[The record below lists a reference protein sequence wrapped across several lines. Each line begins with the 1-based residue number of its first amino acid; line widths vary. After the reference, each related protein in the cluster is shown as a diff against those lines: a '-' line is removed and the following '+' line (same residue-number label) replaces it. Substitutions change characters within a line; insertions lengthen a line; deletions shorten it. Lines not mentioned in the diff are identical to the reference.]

1 MDNRQKVVEL
11 LSRQMSQAAA
21 EAIASK
27 CNDKIRI
34 VEAVYFDTSGED
46 GKDIENV
53 VQRVLPMFKEKRVR
67 GNFQYLKGAGC
78 WLMPPMQAPKET
90 EIEKLQRE
98 IAGLKAK
105 LEAQNK
111 TQPKTSPPANSAEA
125 RAIELEILQRTPKPT
140 YPQKQPA
147 LPASN
152 NRSIRRPAPAPA
164 ESVREDDAPP
174 F

>member
-1 MDNRQKVVEL
+1 MENRQKIVEL
-11 LSRQMSQAAA
+11 LSRQMSRAAA
-21 EAIASK
+21 ETIVNK
-27 CNDKIRI
+27 CDGRIKI
-34 VEAVYFDTSGED
+34 VETVYFDTSGED

-53 VQRVLPMFKEKRVR
+53 VQRVLPMFKEKKVR
-67 GNFQYLKGAGC
+67 GNFQYLRGAGC
-78 WLMPPMQAPKET
+78 WLLPAMAQPKET
-90 EIEKLQRE
+90 EVEKLQRE
-98 IAGLKAK
+98 IAELKAK
-105 LEAQNK
+105 LQNK
-111 TQPKTSPPANSAEA
+111 EPKPAPPANSDEA

>member
-90 EIEKLQRE
+90 EVEKLQRE
-98 IAGLKAK
+98 IAELKAK
-105 LEAQNK
+105 LEAQSK
-111 TQPKTSPPANSAEA
+111 AEPKANSAEA

-152 NRSIRRPAPAPA
+152 NRSIRRPAAPPPA
-164 ESVREDDAPP
+164 ESVEDDAPP

>member
-1 MDNRQKVVEL
+1 MDNRQKIVEL
-11 LSRQMSQAAA
+11 LSRQMSVAAA
-21 EAIASK
+21 EAVVAK
-27 CNDKIRI
+27 CGANIKI

-53 VQRVLPMFKEKRVR
+53 VQKVLPMFKEKKVR

-140 YPQKQPA
+140 YPQKSPA
-147 LPASN
+147 HPAAGKV
-152 NRSIRRPAPAPA
+152 IRRPAPAPA
-164 ESVREDDAPP
+164 ETVNEDDAPP